1 MSDLQNS
8 NHDGRDRLDGTHN
21 GMAGDNR
28 QAAAARAR
36 EYEDPHENRMPIPRY
51 VLVMVAVLVAWGAWY
66 IATAPID
73 QPSALGDRRTVAD
86 LQGKPKSATSAVD
99 GAAVFQSRCVACHQA
114 NGRGLPGVF
123 PPLAGSEWVTGQ
135 DARAAR
141 IVLRGVT
148 GKLTVKG
155 TAYNG
160 AMPAFADQLNDAEV
174 AAVLT
179 HVRSQWGNSAPPV
192 TAETVAAARADT
204 AAMKAPFDGDAALA
218 SPGG

>member
-1 MSDLQNS
+1 MSDMTDLPE
-8 NHDGRDRLDGTHN
+8 DKPRED
-21 GMAGDNR
+21 R

-51 VLVMVAVLVAWGAWY
+51 VLAMVAVLVAWGAWY

-86 LQGKPKSATSAVD
+86 LQGKPKAAGSAVD
-99 GAAVFQSRCVACHQA
+99 GAAIYQSRCVACHQA
-114 NGRGLPGVF
+114 TGQGLPGVF
-123 PPLAGSEWVTGQ
+123 PPLAGSEWVAGK
-135 DARAAR
+135 DAKVAQ

-160 AMPAFADQLNDAEV
+160 AMPAFADQLNDAEI

-179 HVRSQWGNSAPPV
+179 HVRSQWGNSAAAV
-192 TAETVAAARADT
+192 SAETVAAARAAT
-204 AAMKAPFDGDAALA
+204 AAMQGSFDGDAALGT
-218 SPGG
+218 PGS

>member
-1 MSDLQNS
+1 MTDSQEDKARE
-8 NHDGRDRLDGTHN
+8 D
-21 GMAGDNR
+21 R
-28 QAAAARAR
+28 QATAARAR

-51 VLVMVAVLVAWGAWY
+51 MLAMVAVLVAWGAWY

-86 LQGKPKSATSAVD
+86 LQGKPKSAGSAVD
-99 GAAVFQSRCVACHQA
+99 GAAVYQSRCVACHQA
-114 NGRGLPGVF
+114 TGQGLPGVF
-123 PPLAGSEWVTGQ
+123 PPLAGSEWVAGK
-135 DARAAR
+135 DAKVAQ

-160 AMPAFADQLNDAEV
+160 AMPAFADQLNDAEI

-179 HVRSQWGNSAPPV
+179 HVRSQWGNTAPPV

-204 AAMKAPFDGDAALA
+204 AAMKAPFDGDAALGT
-218 SPGG
+218 PGG